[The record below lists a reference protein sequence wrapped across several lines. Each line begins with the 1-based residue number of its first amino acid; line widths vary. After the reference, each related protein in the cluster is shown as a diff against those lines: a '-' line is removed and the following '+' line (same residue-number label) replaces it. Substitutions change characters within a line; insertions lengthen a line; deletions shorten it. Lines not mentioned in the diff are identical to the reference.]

1 MKKESYIIY
10 KGFIRLEELPNLEQV
25 GRLLGTKKQNINKG
39 KKADGFY
46 KWKDYYVIRK
56 DSPLAVG
63 YYYYLRLGW
72 MLNNP
77 ALTYPTAKVIK
88 KAVEEIEAKFLEDD

>member
-1 MKKESYIIY
+1 MTKDSYVIY
-10 KGFIRLEELPNLEQV
+10 KGFIRQEELPNLDQV
-25 GRLLGTKKQNINKG
+25 GRLLGTKKQNIHKG

-46 KWKDYYVIRK
+46 KWKDFYIIRK

-63 YYYYLRLGW
+63 YFYYLRLGW

-77 ALTYPTAKVIK
+77 ALTYPAAKVIK
-88 KAVEEIEAKFLEDD
+88 KAVEEMEAKFMEDA